1 MNKLTEWLTKSFL
14 DENVDL
20 PINIGDI
27 VKMGKFKNKKVVVKK
42 IDWNEK
48 GDLLINGRPALK
60 FRLMPKTNIF
70 DEDNIDEKKY
80 INLRKKLMYQCTHRG
95 TRELDILLGAYAKKN
110 LVNLTKKQLK

>member
-1 MNKLTEWLTKSFL
+1 MNKLTNWLIKPFL

-60 FRLMPKTNIF
+60 FR
-70 DEDNIDEKKY
+70 
-80 INLRKKLMYQCTHRG
+80 
-95 TRELDILLGAYAKKN
+95 
-110 LVNLTKKQLK
+110 

>member
-1 MNKLTEWLTKSFL
+1 MNKLTEWLTKPFL

-20 PINIGDI
+20 PINIGDT

-60 FRLMPKTNIF
+60 FRIIPKTNLF
-70 DEDNIDEKKY
+70 DKEEVKK
-80 INLRKKLMYQCTHRG
+80 IKDL
-95 TRELDILLGAYAKKN
+95 AKKAEEAG
-110 LVNLTKKQLK
+110 K